1 MNLVKQ
7 VFSILNLAE
16 KKRAYILIFL
26 MLLGIVFE
34 TLSIG
39 LIIPMISVL
48 MTKEVKSYS
57 YLFPPSMSSWLF
69 SYSSLEL
76 IIAFLF
82 FMTGIYALKALFLGF
97 LARYQTVFAYSIQ
110 ARVSR
115 QLLTAYLGQPYYFHL
130 QKNSAQLIFNTTSL
144 PNYLAGGIL
153 HGASLLT
160 EAILIL
166 FIFLL
171 LLKVEFAGTLVAIG
185 LLAIF
190 GYGLHKVI
198 GKNADIWGKMYSYH
212 EGMRIQKIQQAL
224 GGIKEVLILGRAES
238 LIDSYEINNKESHKF
253 AAFQVIAQSVSRLIL
268 EAVAIIGIMGLI
280 ALMLLSGKSTTSVI
294 ASVGL
299 FAAAAFRLMPSAN
312 RIIQSLQT
320 LKYHSTHISDLHKEL
335 FSLPVEGRLSSSSIV
350 LGCNFKSSIQF
361 EGVGYTYPGANHAAL
376 RNIDLIIKKGQ
387 SIGIIGPS
395 GSGKSTLIDIL
406 LGLFNPSEGKF
417 SADGNLVKNNLS
429 AWQRNFGYVPQSI
442 YLSDED
448 LMQNIAFGVPLQLI
462 NEKLIWDAIEAAQL
476 SEFVRSL
483 PMGLKTIVG
492 ERGCR
497 LSGGQRQR
505 IGIARALYHCPEIL
519 ILDEATSAL
528 DSATE
533 QEVMSAI
540 NGLHGIKTII
550 MVAHRLSTISSC
562 NWIYR
567 LQDGLIVE
575 QGKPSDL
582 L

>member
-1 MNLVKQ
+1 
-7 VFSILNLAE
+7 
-16 KKRAYILIFL
+16 

-39 LIIPMISVL
+39 LIMPMISVL

-57 YLFPPSMSSWLF
+57 YLFPPGISSWLF
-69 SYSSLEL
+69 SYSSLQL

-82 FMTGIYALKALFLGF
+82 FMTGIYALKALFLSF
-97 LARYQTVFAYSIQ
+97 LARYQTNFAYSIQ
-110 ARVSR
+110 ARVSK

-130 QKNSAQLIFNTTSL
+130 QKNSAQLIFNATSL
-144 PNYLAGGIL
+144 PNYLASAIL

-166 FIFLL
+166 FICLL
-171 LLKVEFAGTLVAIG
+171 LLKVEFTGTLVAIS

-190 GYGLHKVI
+190 GYGLHKMT
-198 GKNADIWGKMYSYH
+198 GKNADIWGKMYAYH

-224 GGIKEVLILGRAES
+224 GGVKEVLILGRTDS
-238 LIDSYEINNKESHKF
+238 LIDSYEMNNKESHKF

-280 ALMLLSGKSTTSVI
+280 ALMLVSGKSTTSVI
-294 ASVGL
+294 ASIGL

-312 RIIQSLQT
+312 RVMQALQA
-320 LKYHSTHISDLHKEL
+320 LRYHSSHISDLHKEL
-335 FSLPVEGRLSSSSIV
+335 FALPVVGHSSPPSIV
-350 LGCNFKSSIQF
+350 MASHFKSSIHL

-376 RNIDLIIKKGQ
+376 KNIDLIIMKGK

-395 GSGKSTLIDIL
+395 GSGKSTLIDVL
-406 LGLFNPSEGKF
+406 LGLFTPSKGKF
-417 SADGNLVKNNLS
+417 IADGDLVQNNLL

-448 LMQNIAFGVPLQLI
+448 LMQNIAFGIPSELI

-476 SEFVRSL
+476 SEFVSSL
-483 PMGLKTIVG
+483 PLGLKTIVG

-505 IGIARALYHCPEIL
+505 IGIARALYHCPDIL

-533 QEVMSAI
+533 QEVMGAI
-540 NGLHGIKTII
+540 NGLQGIKTIV
-550 MVAHRLSTISSC
+550 MVAHRLSTVSNC
-562 NWIYR
+562 DWIYR
-567 LQDGLIVE
+567 LQDGVIVE